1 MAGIVLENDDAVKR
15 QLEALGPEARAAANA
30 AVLQGAKIIASAARP
45 RVPRSKRPRTGGWRT
60 GRHVADVLKA
70 EAVQGTRYATAG
82 VTTPGG
88 VANGSYFYIRFLE
101 YGAKGRN
108 RAGHYIGNAAK
119 ANEAQVESV
128 IASEVKRRLG
138 L

>member
-1 MAGIVLENDDAVKR
+1 MAGILLENTDAVKR
-15 QLEALGPEARAAANA
+15 QLEALGPEARTAANA
-30 AVLQGAKIIASAARP
+30 AVLAGAKIIASAARP
-45 RVPRSKRPRTGGWRT
+45 RVPRSKKPRTGGWRT
-60 GRHVADVLKA
+60 GLHVADVLKA
-70 EAVQGTRYATAG
+70 EAVKGTRYATAG

-88 VANGSYFYIRFLE
+88 VASGRYFYIRFLE

-119 ANEAQVESV
+119 ANEANIESV
-128 IASEVKRRLG
+128 IASELKRRLG